1 MLACFWMLANFVKLL
16 AFLFFNVGMYFKKCW
31 HFFKVVFFLNRS
43 DAFCNVETRSFCR
56 VGYVPLWRAIQ
67 GHKRA
72 LISTANAHD
81 YVHTA
86 WTKDSSS
93 ISDLNDVYHCALF
106 EVYGLAPDHD
116 AACQLKLTWRYL
128 TSKCLWY
135 LLANSNCTKVSIWKS
150 SIQLDQMKSFEQMI
164 YRNWL
169 VEF

>member
-1 MLACFWMLANFVKLL
+1 MFLNVGKFCKVVSISFFQCWHVFQKMLAFFSKLYSFWTVVMHFAMLRL
-16 AFLFFNVGMYFKKCW
+16 
-31 HFFKVVFFLNRS
+31 VVFAELDMFR
-43 DAFCNVETRSFCR
+43 F
-56 VGYVPLWRAIQ
+56 GVPYKE
-67 GHKRA
+67 HKRA